1 MVDCPDSKE
10 RVREKI
16 EEIYAEVRALRPGG
30 DLDGLM
36 TRKLEE
42 INRLLREE
50 MAEERAQW
58 AASQEADFPPSEGVS
73 SLRPRQN
80 ARTRKPG
87 TKGPNAQRKRRV

>member
-1 MVDCPDSKE
+1 MAEND
-10 RVREKI
+10 RVRMKI

-58 AASQEADFPPSEGVS
+58 AASNEADFPPSEPVS
-73 SLRPRQN
+73 AVRPRED
-80 ARTRKPG
+80 AGVGKPEE
-87 TKGPNAQRKRRV
+87 KRAHPKRKRRV